1 MCPVFSTLK
10 MEHGEMIA
18 NFNTAPAAGYLFIWL
33 WIGACFIASAVL
45 IILDELLRPRVVF
58 GLGILENE
66 RRRRED
72 AEEEIIQLESKVEAQ
87 EVHIEYL
94 EGENE
99 TFRELARRKG
109 FRMND
114 DDNES
119 DFAQWRAK
127 QRWKEHAQE
136 TDDFDFDYE
145 IKIG

>member
-1 MCPVFSTLK
+1 
-10 MEHGEMIA
+10 MIA
-18 NFNTAPAAGYLFIWL
+18 NFNTAPPPGIWIIWA
-33 WIGACFIASAVL
+33 WIGVCFLASAVL
-45 IILDELLRPRVVF
+45 IVLDALLRSRVI
-58 GLGILENE
+58 LGINLLQNAN
-66 RRRRED
+66 RRAQEAED
-72 AEEEIIQLESKVEAQ
+72 EIIRLESKVEAKD
-87 EVHIEYL
+87 IEILYL
-94 EGENE
+94 RNENE
-99 TFRELARRKG
+99 TLRELARRKG

>member
-1 MCPVFSTLK
+1 

-18 NFNTAPAAGYLFIWL
+18 NFNTGPAAGYLFIWL

-99 TFRELARRKG
+99 TLRELARRRG
-109 FRMND
+109 FLRDEESEDHTETLRPRYTRDQWAEMLGGD
-114 DDNES
+114 EEEDNSIEL
-119 DFAQWRAK
+119 
-127 QRWKEHAQE
+127 
-136 TDDFDFDYE
+136 
-145 IKIG
+145 

>member
-1 MCPVFSTLK
+1 
-10 MEHGEMIA
+10 
-18 NFNTAPAAGYLFIWL
+18 LFIWL

-99 TFRELARRKG
+99 TLRELARRRG
-109 FRMND
+109 FLRDEESEDHTETLRPRYTRDQWAEMLGGD
-114 DDNES
+114 EEEDNSIEL
-119 DFAQWRAK
+119 
-127 QRWKEHAQE
+127 
-136 TDDFDFDYE
+136 
-145 IKIG
+145 